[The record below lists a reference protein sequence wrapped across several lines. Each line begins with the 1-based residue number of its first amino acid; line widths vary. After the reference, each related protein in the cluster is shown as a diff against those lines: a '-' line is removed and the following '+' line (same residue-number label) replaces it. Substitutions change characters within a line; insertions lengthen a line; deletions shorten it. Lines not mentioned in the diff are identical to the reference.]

1 MESTTSTPTRKPKY
15 SIFFPLL
22 VLAIGVFLLI
32 NNFSAHPFQTS
43 TLLLS
48 LWPLLFIVGGLDSIY
63 KREGLIG
70 SLIFIGLGTILLM
83 SNLGYS
89 SLSNWHF
96 LLRYW
101 PVLIIALGLDIIFPL
116 RNLWVSLLGLLMGFA
131 LIIGIVY
138 MVTNTVMEQS
148 KTLSEEQFSVPAAG
162 IEDSNVDLQMSAG
175 TLKIGTQA
183 KPANRIDGTL
193 NLFDQ
198 SRIFKNEYT
207 DGKTGYFSMKS
218 SGIQFLDIQDDN
230 MEFQD
235 AAWNIQLNKNIPT
248 SIDSVLIA
256 GEMTSELSGIQQLDL
271 ENTVIFGQNIVIL
284 PEKGDV
290 NIYSSVIFGQLEV
303 SVPQHAN
310 AMILID
316 TALDTV
322 DLPAGFKQTGNKI
335 YSPDYDVKGDPV
347 TIKVSVPFGDINIIS
362 QP

>member
-1 MESTTSTPTRKPKY
+1 MESTTSTPTHKPKY

-32 NNFSAHPFQTS
+32 NNFSDQPYHTS

-116 RNLWVSLLGLLMGFA
+116 RSLWVSLIGLLMGFA
-131 LIIGIVY
+131 LIIGVVY
-138 MVTNTVMEQS
+138 LVSNTVIPQN
-148 KTLSEEQFSVPAAG
+148 KTLSEDKFSVPSTG
-162 IEDSNVDLQMSAG
+162 IDSSMVDLQMSAG
-175 TLKIGTQA
+175 SMKIGTQA
-183 KPANRIDGTL
+183 KPANRIEGTL

-198 SRIFKNEYT
+198 SRIYKNEYAN
-207 DGKTGYFSMKS
+207 DKAGFFSMKS
-218 SGIQFLDIQDDN
+218 SGIQFLSMQEDN

-248 SIDSVLIA
+248 TMDSVLIA
-256 GEMTSELSGIQQLDL
+256 GEMTTELSGMQQLDL
-271 ENTVIFGQNIVIL
+271 ENTVIFGQSVVIL
-284 PEKGDV
+284 PEEGDV
-290 NIYSSVIFGQLEV
+290 NIYSSVIFGELQV

-310 AMILID
+310 ALILID
-316 TALDTV
+316 TALDSV
-322 DLPAGFKQTGNKI
+322 DVPSGFKKTGNKI
-335 YSPDYDVKGDPV
+335 YSPEYDVKGDPV
-347 TIKVSVPFGDINIIS
+347 TIKVSVPFGGIRIVS